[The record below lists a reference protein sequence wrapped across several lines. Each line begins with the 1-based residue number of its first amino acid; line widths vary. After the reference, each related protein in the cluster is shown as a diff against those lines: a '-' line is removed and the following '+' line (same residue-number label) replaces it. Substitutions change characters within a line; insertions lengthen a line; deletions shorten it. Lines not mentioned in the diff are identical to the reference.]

1 MENAQEIVE
10 RIRTLIQEGRSAE
23 EIYQV
28 LSPLLNENPGME
40 EETAER
46 LARVPHE
53 TAGRILQ
60 RMLAETRDKR
70 VQKAI
75 KRSLYRMRGKGIP
88 VQETVP
94 AKGQSILRPLEAEP
108 PKGFGT
114 GTDLHGERLLM
125 LVVPHPGRR
134 WSIMH
139 GLVSDSRGLI
149 NFAGE
154 EMTRREFRIFFDTFR
169 ERSPFPVVEMEAS
182 YVGFLLFQAYQLTL
196 EKKGTPPQ
204 DYLRL
209 KGEIEKSKREYG
221 RPLIYSH
228 LSLDEIASDDRWLE
242 RAGDLFREEIFTSWG
257 IGQERIK
264 PYADA
269 VLDARES
276 KLFINQNQKEARFQ
290 EIYLKA
296 LMEIFTEEIKAL
308 YKRRLEETAYVL
320 LQMGKGEEAKI
331 SLAVAMNL
339 EKPLNPI
346 QPDPFLFQLVV
357 RSINAL
363 LTEAHEKGKREPS
376 LIVKP

>member
-149 NFAGE
+149 NFA
-154 EMTRREFRIFFDTFR
+154 
-169 ERSPFPVVEMEAS
+169 
-182 YVGFLLFQAYQLTL
+182 
-196 EKKGTPPQ
+196 EKK
-204 DYLRL
+204 
-209 KGEIEKSKREYG
+209 
-221 RPLIYSH
+221 
-228 LSLDEIASDDRWLE
+228 
-242 RAGDLFREEIFTSWG
+242 
-257 IGQERIK
+257 
-264 PYADA
+264 
-269 VLDARES
+269 
-276 KLFINQNQKEARFQ
+276 
-290 EIYLKA
+290 
-296 LMEIFTEEIKAL
+296 
-308 YKRRLEETAYVL
+308 
-320 LQMGKGEEAKI
+320 
-331 SLAVAMNL
+331 
-339 EKPLNPI
+339 
-346 QPDPFLFQLVV
+346 
-357 RSINAL
+357 
-363 LTEAHEKGKREPS
+363 
-376 LIVKP
+376 